1 MGGNYSIIGLKNIK
15 IAFMV
20 ITFLIPVVFL
30 NAESSTNAV
39 ELYKAGKIAQ
49 EQENYY
55 LAVEKYK
62 ASLDINPYYINA
74 MKGLAEC
81 FFYLNEYQE
90 SLRFIALG
98 KKYNKNDL
106 ELLALE
112 GRVWIVLGDLNKAI
126 SLFNRV
132 LTLQPNNIEAIA
144 GLALLDIASGR
155 TSFAVKQFEEALR
168 VSPSHR
174 QALLALV
181 IINQQLNNYK
191 AAERY
196 LELALKYHGN
206 DALVHFVTGK
216 YYYSRGNYAKAERH
230 LETALALNTQYVQAR
245 QLLGNIYI
253 AQKNYN
259 RVVKILTAVPDSHPL
274 YYLARYTLGKAYSGL
289 GDLDNAIRDFKK
301 VLALRPD
308 DEVSRIALENLI
320 IDSSLPE
327 RDPRRMDLSGDRLH
341 RGKLFEDR
349 YMLNMALLE
358 YRICQMLDNAS
369 ENAKRGM
376 YGMAEIYKLR
386 GFPMKYLD
394 KLIAIRKNFSN
405 ISSPQDDLDRIIA
418 NDIERYEYKKK
429 ELLSN
434 KWQIDQYGEIK
445 STPLKFALFN
455 IQSRNNV
462 IHPHAGVELTR
473 FFDYI
478 LFLYEKKIDVTKR
491 ADISSFEEGFRI
503 ARNSYTD
510 FFLIISFNETD
521 RSISAECG
529 LYLSRTGAL
538 LHKFKISR
546 TGNDRVQSVLLSL
559 GEKLNAMLPI
569 RGKII
574 NRQFDQAII
583 DLGSLHDLKKDDK
596 LLILKKGTISLH
608 NGRVGF
614 NYAESDVVGDFTVTA
629 LDEVIAEGKL
639 TRKGYNDLINIGD
652 EVIFEPKVED
662 SEEKNAPVAA
672 NDLLWELMELR

>member
-1 MGGNYSIIGLKNIK
+1 MGGNYSILKLKKIK
-15 IAFMV
+15 I
-20 ITFLIPVVFL
+20 IFLAVVLSIPVIFL
-30 NAESSTNAV
+30 NAESRTNAV

-112 GRVWIVLGDLNKAI
+112 GRVWIVLGDLNKAMG
-126 SLFNRV
+126 LFNRV

-155 TSFAVKQFEEALR
+155 TNFAVKQFEEALR

-174 QALLALV
+174 QALLALA
-181 IINQQLNNYK
+181 IINQQLHNYT
-191 AAERY
+191 ASERY

-206 DALVHFVTGK
+206 DALVHFIAGK
-216 YYYSRGNYAKAERH
+216 YYYNRAYYAKAERH
-230 LETALALNTQYVQAR
+230 LKTALGLNPHYIAVR

-253 AQKNYN
+253 AQKNYS
-259 RVVKILTAVPDSHPL
+259 RAVEILTAVPDSHPL
-274 YYLARYTLGKAYSGL
+274 YYLARYTLAKAYGGL
-289 GDLDNAIRDFKK
+289 GDMDNAIRNFKK
-301 VLALRPD
+301 VLAIRPD

-320 IDSSLPE
+320 IESSLPE
-327 RDPRRMDLSGDRLH
+327 RDPRRAELAAERVQ
-341 RGKLFEDR
+341 RGKLFKAR

-358 YRICQMLDNAS
+358 YRISVKLDNAS
-369 ENAKRGM
+369 VYGKMGM

-394 KLIAIRKNFSN
+394 KLLAIRKNFTNVGSA
-405 ISSPQDDLDRIIA
+405 QDEIDRTIT

-429 ELLSN
+429 ELVSS
-434 KWQIDQYGEIK
+434 KWQIDQYLIK

-455 IQSRNNV
+455 MQSVNNE
-462 IHPHAGVELTR
+462 IHPQAGYELTK

-478 LFLYEKKIDVTKR
+478 LFLYEKKIEVTKR
-491 ADISSFEEGFRI
+491 ADISSFEEGFRV

-510 FFLIISFNETD
+510 FFLIISFNETE
-521 RSISAECG
+521 RSISTECG

-559 GEKLNAMLPI
+559 GEKLNAMLPL

-574 NRQFDQAII
+574 NRKFDQAII
-583 DLGSLHDLKKDDK
+583 DLGGLHGLQINDK
-596 LLILKKGTISLH
+596 LLILKKGAVSLH

-614 NYAESDVVGDFTVTA
+614 NYAESDIVGDFTVTA
-629 LDEVIAEGKL
+629 LDEVLAEGKL
-639 TRKGYNDLINIGD
+639 TQKGYHDLMNVGD
-652 EVIFEPKVED
+652 EVIFEPKVEE
-662 SEEKNAPVAA
+662 SEEKTAPVEA
-672 NDLLWELMELR
+672 NDLLRELMELR